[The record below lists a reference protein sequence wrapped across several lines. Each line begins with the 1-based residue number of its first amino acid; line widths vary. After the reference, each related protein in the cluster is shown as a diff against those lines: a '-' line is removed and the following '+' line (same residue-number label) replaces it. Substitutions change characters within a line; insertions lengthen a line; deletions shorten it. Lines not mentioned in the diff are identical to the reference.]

1 MLIVYPKGHGR
12 GGIVYKRTTDGGL
25 TWSDRL
31 PTPKSWETSREVP
44 TIYRVIDAKGTKRL
58 IMWSGLYPA
67 RLAVSENDGQSWSE
81 LKSAGDWGG
90 IVVMGCLEPVKT
102 GKGHY
107 MAMFHDDGRFFTS
120 QAKQEKPVV
129 SAFIDGSVHKICALK
144 PDLIIGFSDIQ
155 ADLARKLI
163 AANQQVL
170 IFNQRSLQE
179 ILEVILAIGSLV
191 GRQLEAV
198 QLCDRYLR
206 RLESIQTQNAN
217 RYERPRVYFEEWDEP
232 MISGIQWVSEL
243 IDIAGGR
250 DIFSDRARGKLAKE
264 RFVQAEEVIEA
275 QPDIV
280 FASWCGKPF
289 DSVAFRARPG
299 FDRLPAVQKD
309 QIHEVPSELILQPG
323 PACLTAGLDHLI
335 EGIRTAL

>member
-1 MLIVYPKGHGR
+1 VRAPIGPQRIVCLTEEPTEILYTLGEGQR
-12 GGIVYKRTTDGGL
+12 IVGISAYTVR
-25 TWSDRL
+25 
-31 PTPKSWETSREVP
+31 P
-44 TIYRVIDAKGTKRL
+44 
-58 IMWSGLYPA
+58 
-67 RLAVSENDGQSWSE
+67 SE
-81 LKSAGDWGG
+81 
-90 IVVMGCLEPVKT
+90 
-102 GKGHY
+102 
-107 MAMFHDDGRFFTS
+107 
-120 QAKQEKPVV
+120 AKQEKPVV

-243 IDIAGGR
+243 IDIAGGG

>member
-1 MLIVYPKGHGR
+1 
-12 GGIVYKRTTDGGL
+12 
-25 TWSDRL
+25 
-31 PTPKSWETSREVP
+31 
-44 TIYRVIDAKGTKRL
+44 
-58 IMWSGLYPA
+58 
-67 RLAVSENDGQSWSE
+67 
-81 LKSAGDWGG
+81 
-90 IVVMGCLEPVKT
+90 
-102 GKGHY
+102 
-107 MAMFHDDGRFFTS
+107 
-120 QAKQEKPVV
+120 
-129 SAFIDGSVHKICALK
+129 
-144 PDLIIGFSDIQ
+144 
-155 ADLARKLI
+155 
-163 AANQQVL
+163 
-170 IFNQRSLQE
+170 
-179 ILEVILAIGSLV
+179 
-191 GRQLEAV
+191 
-198 QLCDRYLR
+198 
-206 RLESIQTQNAN
+206 
-217 RYERPRVYFEEWDEP
+217 

-250 DIFSDRARGKLAKE
+250 DIFGDDRARGKLAKE

>member
-1 MLIVYPKGHGR
+1 MRAPIGPQRIVCLTEEPTEILYTLGEGER
-12 GGIVYKRTTDGGL
+12 IVGISAYTVRP
-25 TWSDRL
+25 SD
-31 PTPKSWETSREVP
+31 
-44 TIYRVIDAKGTKRL
+44 
-58 IMWSGLYPA
+58 
-67 RLAVSENDGQSWSE
+67 
-81 LKSAGDWGG
+81 
-90 IVVMGCLEPVKT
+90 
-102 GKGHY
+102 
-107 MAMFHDDGRFFTS
+107 
-120 QAKQEKPVV
+120 AKQEKPVV

-155 ADLARKLI
+155 AELARKLI

-264 RFVQAEEVIEA
+264 RFVQAEEVIKA

-335 EGIRTAL
+335 EGLRTAV